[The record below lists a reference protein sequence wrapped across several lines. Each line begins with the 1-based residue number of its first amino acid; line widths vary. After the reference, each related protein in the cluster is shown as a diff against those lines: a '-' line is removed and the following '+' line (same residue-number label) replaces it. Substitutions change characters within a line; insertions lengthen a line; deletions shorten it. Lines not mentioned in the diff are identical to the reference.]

1 MYFCSSFQVLPSIS
15 RVRKRFALGLAT
27 LLFAVPATFAKEIP
41 ITGILLYRDQGTP
54 AYVEVTGLKVNEKNF
69 LRACND
75 APKIDK
81 SAYKNLPKINFTDV
95 KQLDRLPNGKLV
107 ATIGTAAPICVVP
120 GNFKWEKEGE
130 LSPSEL
136 VDKSSWVAQITG
148 ASIPGRNSFP
158 LMPLDSRFI
167 FGSDTDKELAAY
179 SLADW
184 AKSIDLWKTYFS
196 EYPNGAHLAAAKAT
210 DAGLLVADGQAKLDL
225 YRASTKSATPDWDAL
240 KGARERA
247 AEAAE
252 LLPAADPPIALRD
265 AVRAE
270 LKTVADVATVD
281 DQAYRDALAAHS
293 AGYAKLMTAK
303 DLSDHITV
311 VDPKFTP
318 GTALASNVAID
329 VNAYEVA
336 IKNANAQITAHQ
348 FDNAYA
354 DVKQYVA
361 FTPEEPRLKEI
372 VTAVYKYHL
381 GKGKSEEV
389 DPKWSES
396 VADLKTANDVSAS
409 PESKAELAKAEAGL
423 LAYNNKQAA
432 DKALAIS
439 KQRLDDKDIIGAYEV
454 LADLNEAQR
463 KLVKSE
469 MEAQQP
475 DYVVAATARAH
486 DLEAGH
492 SPIRGRVDEEAI
504 RQAYDYLRRASELSD
519 NPDIAFKRDLMA
531 DNISAYYVGVAGKY
545 LSKPLASGVG
555 LGVAYLNEA
564 LLYKPNLDIAHDAIT
579 TNSLAYTMRS
589 RLSISVV
596 FRDQTSRRESAGFAD
611 QLQQAFATGIETSGI
626 PAKVII
632 LPAPADSMPATFQ
645 FVGEIL
651 EHRTIPES
659 KIETLQSHY
668 RSGQH
673 EVPNDAWNKA
683 DQDFEAQKLQLEKAQ
698 GALSAAQVKNNKKAI
713 EDAQKDI
720 DTIQANVQKARSTMN
735 STPEKISVDTI
746 SPYNYT
752 RETLDIKNVVDLS
765 FRILDAAGTII
776 GDPIHVVKGDQP
788 KHFVILDGVKPEDTD
803 GVKLIDSRPNTEQL
817 MTDVENEA
825 RDAMVKAA
833 RQKVQELPGKVL
845 ELARNRASAGDA
857 EAAGE
862 LFILYLNST
871 PETASSLADRQEAR
885 HFLSDNFNL
894 RNTAILQAS
903 AH

>member
-1 MYFCSSFQVLPSIS
+1 MPHCLPFQVRLSTP
-15 RVRKRFALGLAT
+15 RVRHRLALGLFA
-27 LLFAVPATFAKEIP
+27 LLFAAPATFAKDVP
-41 ITGILLYRDQGTP
+41 ITGILLYRDQGNP
-54 AYVEVTGLKVNEKNF
+54 AYVEVTGLKVNEKNY
-69 LRACND
+69 LRACTD
-75 APKIDK
+75 APTIDK
-81 SAYKNLPKINFTDV
+81 SVYKNLPKINLTDV

-107 ATIGTAAPICVVP
+107 ATLGTAAPICVVP
-120 GNFKWEKEGE
+120 GNFKWDKEGA

-136 VDKSSWVAQITG
+136 VDKSSWVAQISG

-167 FGSDTDKELAAY
+167 FGSDTDKELAFY

-196 EYPNGAHLAAAKAT
+196 EYPNGAHLPAAKAT
-210 DAGLLVADGQAKLDL
+210 DASLLIADGQVNLDR

-240 KGARERA
+240 KQAQERA
-247 AEAAE
+247 SQ
-252 LLPAADPPIALRD
+252 AADLQPASDPPLALRD

-270 LKTVADVATVD
+270 LKIVADVATAD
-281 DQAYRDALAAHS
+281 DQAYRDALNAHS
-293 AGYAKLMTAK
+293 SGYAKLVTAK

-311 VDPKFTP
+311 VDPKFQP
-318 GTALASNVAID
+318 GTVLASTVAID

-336 IKNANAQITAHQ
+336 IKNASSQITAHQ
-348 FDNAYA
+348 FDNAYS
-354 DVKQYVA
+354 DVKLYAA
-361 FTPEEPRLKEI
+361 FTPEEPRLKDI
-372 VTAVYKYHL
+372 VAAVYKYHF

-389 DPKWSES
+389 DPKWNEA
-396 VADLKTANDVSAS
+396 VADLTTANDITPSA
-409 PESKAELAKAEAGL
+409 ESKSELSRAEAGL

-432 DKALAIS
+432 AKALGIS
-439 KQRLDDKDIIGAYEV
+439 KERLTNNDTIGAYEV

-463 KLVKSE
+463 KLVKDE
-469 MEAQQP
+469 MEAQQAG
-475 DYVVAATARAH
+475 YIVAATAKAH
-486 DLEAGH
+486 DLEAAH
-492 SPIRGRVDEEAI
+492 KPIQGRADEEAL
-504 RQAYDYLRRASELSD
+504 RQAYEYLRRASELSD
-519 NPDIAFKRDLMA
+519 NPDIPIKRDLMA
-531 DNISAYYVGVAGKY
+531 DTISAYYVGVAGKY

-579 TNSLAYTMRS
+579 ANSLAYTMRS

-596 FRDQTSRRESAGFAD
+596 FRDQTSRRESAGFAN
-611 QLQQAFATGIETSGI
+611 QLQEAFATGIETSGI

-632 LPAPADSMPATFQ
+632 LPAPPDSMPATFQ

-683 DQDFEAQKLQLEKAQ
+683 DQDFEAEKLKLEKAQ

-713 EDAQKDI
+713 EEAQKEI
-720 DTIQANVQKARSTMN
+720 DTIQANVQKARSVMN
-735 STPEKISVDTI
+735 STPEKLSVDSV

-752 RETLDIKNVVDLS
+752 RETLDVKNVVDLS

-776 GDPIHVVKGDQP
+776 GDPIKVIKGDQP

-803 GVKLIDSRPNTEQL
+803 GIKLIDSRPNTEQL

-833 RQKVQELPGKVL
+833 RQKVQELPGRVL
-845 ELARNRASAGDA
+845 ELARNRAAAGDA
-857 EAAGE
+857 ESAGE
-862 LFILYLNST
+862 LFVLYLNST
-871 PETASSLADRQEAR
+871 PEATSNLVDRQEAR
-885 HFLSDNFNL
+885 NYLAHNFNL
-894 RNTAILQAS
+894 LNTAQLQAS